1 MKAWIAAAALAFVP
15 PSAPAQDAGSYL
27 EIPIV
32 GSFGKEVTAPGVEAA
47 LAGAKEKGVK
57 NIVFVVDSKGGLQT
71 AGRDVNLALRKYDK
85 AFKYHAI
92 VSNATGVAVAIV
104 IWCDSIWVRPDAKIG
119 GVNLVVDES
128 LGVEPSVVLMN
139 VALNAGLRAKEHG
152 HSPELVE
159 SMIDP
164 SDPVLA
170 YKDAS
175 GKIVFGRSAPANTPR
190 ENILLDHKA
199 GKVLTLSAEQ
209 AVALGFAK
217 TYDGGA
223 DGLGKALG
231 IDGWKT
237 AGDEGKKAMVGA
249 TVAEERKANEAK
261 SDRERFKIEQNQKR
275 REAAKASIERFLELS
290 NQWNPKAGT
299 YSTYKDGGWDGFWH
313 GDGYDT
319 GRLTQES
326 RRVWRD
332 RTDVTISALNKA
344 RTGVVEMKA
353 LEKEAKALK
362 QEPMFPE
369 GKLDNL
375 HIDLNLKIE
384 MLAREREKRYLD
396 DRKPGGN

>member
-1 MKAWIAAAALAFVP
+1 
-15 PSAPAQDAGSYL
+15 
-27 EIPIV
+27 
-32 GSFGKEVTAPGVEAA
+32 
-47 LAGAKEKGVK
+47 
-57 NIVFVVDSKGGLQT
+57 
-71 AGRDVNLALRKYDK
+71 VNLALRKHDK
-85 AFKYHAI
+85 SFKYHAI

-104 IWCDSIWVRPDAKIG
+104 VWCETIWVRPGAQIG
-119 GVNLVVDES
+119 GVNLVFDES
-128 LGVEPSVVLMN
+128 MGVEPSVILMN

-152 HSPELVE
+152 HSAELVE

-170 YKDAS
+170 WKGAD
-175 GKIVFGRSAPANTPR
+175 GKVQYGRSAPTGTPK
-190 ENILLDHKA
+190 ENVLLDHKA
-199 GKVLTLSAEQ
+199 GKVLTLGADL

-217 TYDGGA
+217 AFDGGA

-231 IDGWKT
+231 IEGWKS
-237 AGDEGKKAMVGA
+237 AGDAGKTAMVGG
-249 TVAEERKANEAK
+249 TVAEERKTNEAK
-261 SDRERFKIEQNQKR
+261 TDRERFKIEQNQKR
-275 REAAKASIERFLELS
+275 RDATKASIERFLDLS

-299 YSTYKDGGWDGFWH
+299 YSTYKDGGWDGYWG

-362 QEPMFPE
+362 QEPMYPE

-384 MLAREREKRYLD
+384 MLARERDKRYLD